1 MMLSELLRCEERRGK
16 DKEGRKQWK
25 KATDLARST
34 KITTHYCMYTAL
46 GWHFVPEWLLF
57 MV

>member
-34 KITTHYCMYTAL
+34 KITAHYCMYTAS
-46 GWHFVPEWLLF
+46 G
-57 MV
+57 